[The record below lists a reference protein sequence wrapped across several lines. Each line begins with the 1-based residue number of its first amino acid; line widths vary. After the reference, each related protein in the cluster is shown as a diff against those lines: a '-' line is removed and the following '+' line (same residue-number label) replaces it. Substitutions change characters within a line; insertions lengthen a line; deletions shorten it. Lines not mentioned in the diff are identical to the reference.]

1 MTSRRRQLG
10 LILAVLAMVLCPGGA
25 FAKNILQAAEEAGA
39 FSIFLK
45 AVKTA
50 GMKDVLS
57 GAGPYTV
64 FAPTDDAFTKLPKTM
79 FNGLLYGDTPE
90 SKEKLRALLYNHIL
104 NGTVTARD
112 ITGRRREAV
121 TLPGGILLLDGTHGF
136 TVDNAKVT
144 KSDIMADNGVLH
156 VIDTVLVPR

>member
-1 MTSRRRQLG
+1 MISRRQFG
-10 LILAVLAMVLCPGGA
+10 FVVVVLAMVLCSGGA
-25 FAKNILQAAEEAGA
+25 FAKNLLQAADEAGA

-50 GMKDVLS
+50 GLKDMLS
-57 GAGPYTV
+57 GEGPYTV

-79 FNGLLYGDTPE
+79 FNTLLYGDTPE

-104 NGTVTARD
+104 NGSVMARD
-112 ITGRRREAV
+112 IAGRRREAV
-121 TLPGGILLLDGTHGF
+121 TVPGGILLVDGTHGF

-144 KSDIMADNGVLH
+144 KSDIMADNGVVH